1 MVSDRIHDHLVPEQ
15 LPDYQM
21 HAIFM
26 VRSIA
31 SAPIHPLQTRIR
43 VWFQEQIRIKLL
55 TKTAVDPPEEINVL
69 IQPVSELIQTREG
82 VNPVIVLLA
91 NLPIFG
97 KLLQDLQPLVPVLLG
112 MALAYHFPPP
122 LSLHV
127 LDKSSRL
134 IRTHPSQPLEG
145 PQSKSVIQGFRL
157 APLSRLNPVNLPS
170 GYR

>member
-21 HAIFM
+21 HANLHGAIN
-26 VRSIA
+26 RRR
-31 SAPIHPLQTRIR
+31 PPTPPLQTRVRI
-43 VWFQEQIRIKLL
+43 WFQEQARIELL
-55 TKTAVDPPEEINVL
+55 TGTAVDPFEEINIL

-82 VNPVIVLLA
+82 VQPVIVLLA

-97 KLLQDLQPLVPVLLG
+97 KLLQDFQPPVPVLLG

-127 LDKSSRL
+127 LDKSTRL
-134 IRTHPSQPLEG
+134 IRAHPSQTLEG
-145 PQSKSVIQGFRL
+145 PQ
-157 APLSRLNPVNLPS
+157 
-170 GYR
+170 